1 MANDAARMQQ
11 SVVPMMH
18 VPDVRLTVEW
28 YESVIGF
35 TRARVHEER
44 GQMLWALM
52 RYGNAEVMINVGGKA
67 SDAWR
72 REVDLYIL
80 AAGGVDG
87 LYRRWK
93 DRVDVVE
100 EPHDTEYGMRELI
113 VRDLNRFW
121 ITVAQPLAST

>member
-1 MANDAARMQQ
+1 MANDGVGMQQ

-35 TRARVHEER
+35 TRARVHEDCGE
-44 GQMLWALM
+44 MLWALL
-52 RYGNAEVMINVGGKA
+52 RYGNAKVMFNGGGKA

-72 REVDLYIL
+72 REVDLYMYV
-80 AAGGVDG
+80 ADGVDG
-87 LYRRWK
+87 LYQRLK
-93 DRVDVVE
+93 GRVDVVE

-121 ITVAQPLAST
+121 ITFAEAVASR

>member
-1 MANDAARMQQ
+1 MANDGVSMQQ

-18 VPDVRLTVEW
+18 VPDVRVTVEW

-35 TRARVHEER
+35 TRARVHEE
-44 GQMLWALM
+44 GGEMLWALL
-52 RYGNAEVMINVGGKA
+52 RYGNAEVMLNAGGKA

-72 REVDLYIL
+72 REVDLYMY
-80 AAGGVDG
+80 AADGVDG
-87 LYRRWK
+87 LYRRLK
-93 DRVDVVE
+93 GRVDVVE

-121 ITVAQPLAST
+121 ITFAEAVASS